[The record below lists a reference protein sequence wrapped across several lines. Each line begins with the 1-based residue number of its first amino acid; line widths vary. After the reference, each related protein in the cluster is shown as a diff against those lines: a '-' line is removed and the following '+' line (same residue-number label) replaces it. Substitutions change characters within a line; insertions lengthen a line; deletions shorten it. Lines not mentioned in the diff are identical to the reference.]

1 MTSSLIGSLSPSG
14 VDRAQYF
21 SVNSSRRRFS
31 GVTLHSTCRLVLDVP
46 LYAPVAMRS
55 AVAWM
60 VSSFSSS
67 VLDAD
72 AYAWQP

>member
-1 MTSSLIGSLSPSG
+1 M
-14 VDRAQYF
+14 
-21 SVNSSRRRFS
+21 
-31 GVTLHSTCRLVLDVP
+31 LDVP

-60 VSSFSSS
+60 VSSFASS

-72 AYAWQP
+72 AYAWQPYSILLSISALYNIMIVFLSAPNVDPVMSLKCV